1 MVDNN
6 INQTIKKE
14 HTMTNTKTTKTA
26 TETKASG
33 LFVKNKTGAMIANVS
48 KTQAKAIKDLTNVSA
63 KIRYMAAQ
71 GFSTKE
77 NMYSAIANYLGKRTQ
92 HVRNVLTQPLKK
104 TS

>member
-1 MVDNN
+1 
-6 INQTIKKE
+6 
-14 HTMTNTKTTKTA
+14 MTNKSKAPVKTTTP
-26 TETKASG
+26 SSP
-33 LFVKNKTGAMIANVS
+33 FVKNKTGAMIANVS